1 MCVKVARKAKNYY
14 LCDTK
19 LSFLIFKVNTFR
31 VVFQLRGSRIDT
43 RAFIFVNTSK
53 FFPKTFGSSK

>member
-14 LCDTK
+14 LCDAK

-31 VVFQLRGSRIDT
+31 VVFQLKRLS
-43 RAFIFVNTSK
+43 
-53 FFPKTFGSSK
+53 